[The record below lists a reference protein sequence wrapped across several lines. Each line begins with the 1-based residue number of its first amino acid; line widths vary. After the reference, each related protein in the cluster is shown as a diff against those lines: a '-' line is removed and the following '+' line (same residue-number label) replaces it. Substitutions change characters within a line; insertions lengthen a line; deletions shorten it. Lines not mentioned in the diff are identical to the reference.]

1 MCKRSNNSFDD
12 TALSKHDD
20 SLSPYDDEISRF
32 FDRAASLTKRIVGH
46 TYEFANE
53 LPSKWKDQAGDSV
66 FDRFMNKPYQTRDK
80 DLEIDRG
87 FIPFGIPF
95 DMFNVFGGASG
106 DSPFGLYSYKSP
118 SIRKYNE
125 CMRKDGESVWDQE
138 GYWRCLFPNSQIPNK
153 ILNYKKNHLAGHI
166 LTKED
171 FSEALQENPSAD
183 QNGVI
188 DLGPK
193 GIFFREFNRYLKWKN
208 DMYED
213 VRRQREESRRNLRES
228 LKAQHQAESFS
239 SPTTDGD
246 GDNVVSW
253 SMKTVTETDPD
264 TNKEIMHETRTEV
277 FEDGRS
283 VTKKSTRSRPIGSS
297 EWSAPEQTTEDNK
310 SGWFWNSK

>member
-1 MCKRSNNSFDD
+1 
-12 TALSKHDD
+12 
-20 SLSPYDDEISRF
+20 
-32 FDRAASLTKRIVGH
+32 
-46 TYEFANE
+46 
-53 LPSKWKDQAGDSV
+53 
-66 FDRFMNKPYQTRDK
+66 
-80 DLEIDRG
+80 
-87 FIPFGIPF
+87 
-95 DMFNVFGGASG
+95 
-106 DSPFGLYSYKSP
+106 
-118 SIRKYNE
+118 
-125 CMRKDGESVWDQE
+125 MRKDGESVWDQE

-228 LKAQHQAESFS
+228 LKAQHQAELFS
-239 SPTTDGD
+239 SPTTGGD

-283 VTKKSTRSRPIGSS
+283 VTKKLTRSRPIGSS
-297 EWSAPEQTTEDNK
+297 EWLAPEQTTEDNK
-310 SGWFWNSK
+310 LGWFWNSK